1 MAKLYFRYGAMG
13 ASKTANALMVKY
25 NYEERGKKVLLVK
38 PDKATRDGETV
49 IKSRIGLSAEAV
61 SFNEVKKVVDRY
73 KETLNNLFS
82 SVQEVAAQNEK
93 GILDVDCIIIDEVQ
107 FLEVIDIYY
116 IEYIVDKMDIP
127 VICYGLRNDFQ
138 GQLFAASAQLFAFAD
153 VIEEI
158 PTICWCGKKARFN
171 ARLENGKMIVH
182 GSQYKEG
189 GNESYIA
196 LCRKHFFMKA
206 LNAKDEEMAKKQHDR
221 RVAEE
226 ILGELRKQE
235 V

>member
-13 ASKTANALMVKY
+13 ASKSANALMVKY
-25 NYEERGKKVLLVK
+25 NYEERGKKALLVK
-38 PDKATRDGETV
+38 PDKATRDGSTV
-49 IKSRIGLSAEAV
+49 IKSRIGLQSEAV
-61 SFNEVKKVVDRY
+61 SFTVVRKTVDDY
-73 KETLNNLFS
+73 KEKLDGLFS

-93 GILDVDCIIIDEVQ
+93 GILDVDCIIIDECQ
-107 FLEVIDIYY
+107 FLEVMDVYY
-116 IEYIVDKMDIP
+116 IEYIVDKMDVP

-138 GQLFAASAQLFAFAD
+138 GQLFAASAQLLAFAD
-153 VIEEI
+153 IIEEI

-171 ARLENGKMIVH
+171 ARIENGKMIVH
-182 GSQYKEG
+182 GSQYQEG
-189 GNESYIA
+189 GNESYTA

-206 LNAKDEEMAKKQHDR
+206 LSPKDEEIAKKQHDQ